1 MNHPLLVFGQL
12 SFFRANIFVIKILPC
27 RLFID
32 ASVLGRPSYSCAYC
46 IHQRLKGHKPLVW
59 VTAK

>member
-32 ASVLGRPSYSCAYC
+32 ARYSVGPPTAVPILFIST
-46 IHQRLKGHKPLVW
+46 LKGHKPLV
-59 VTAK
+59 